1 MMRAAFALLI
11 LALAA
16 GIVGITGLAG
26 TWSETAEILF
36 LALMVVFLVMLMSGQ
51 RSRRDATDWHT
62 STSWARDVMDREAG
76 GRTPAASRTVDTQR
90 VSTVRE
96 AFHQKRLAHD
106 QHRLSMFY
114 LEHNLFEQARDS
126 RQLMIGHLR
135 VACQQWRQT
144 IGASS

>member
-16 GIVGITGLAG
+16 GILGITGLAG

-36 LALMVVFLVMLMSGQ
+36 LALMVMFLVMLMSGQ

-76 GRTPAASRTVDTQR
+76 GRTPAASRTIDAQR
-90 VSTVRE
+90 VSVRE

-106 QHRLSMFY
+106 QRRLSMFY

-135 VACQQWRQT
+135 SACQQWRQT

>member
-1 MMRAAFALLI
+1 MRAAFAFLV

-16 GIVGITGLAG
+16 GIPGFTGLAG
-26 TWSETAEILF
+26 TSSETAQILF
-36 LALMVVFLVMLMSGQ
+36 FTLMLMCLVVLMSGQ
-51 RSRRDATDWHT
+51 RSRRDATDWHA
-62 STSWARDVMDREAG
+62 STSWTRDVMEREAG
-76 GRTPAASRTVDTQR
+76 GRTPAASRTADAQR

-96 AFHQKRLAHD
+96 AFHQQRLAHV
-106 QHRLSMFY
+106 QRRLSMFY

-135 VACQQWRQT
+135 IACQQWRQT